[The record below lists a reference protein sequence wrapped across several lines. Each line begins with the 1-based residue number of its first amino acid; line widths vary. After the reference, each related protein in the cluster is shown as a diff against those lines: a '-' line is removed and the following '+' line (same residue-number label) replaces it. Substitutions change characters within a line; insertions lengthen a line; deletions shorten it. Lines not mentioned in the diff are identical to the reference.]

1 MDDATIRRYLTGP
14 RLTVLA
20 IVDRGGAGGA
30 DDVARSWRAERASL
44 SPAHVRRLPRIAG
57 QLLWQLAN
65 LGWIERSGGEWKVT
79 ELGRHAR
86 GLGVRHVGWGR

>member
-1 MDDATIRRYLTGP
+1 MDDATIRRYLTEP

-20 IVDRGGAGGA
+20 IVDGGGAGGA
-30 DDVARSWRAERASL
+30 DDVARSWCAGPASL

-65 LGWIERSGGEWKVT
+65 LGWIEQSGGEWTVT
-79 ELGRHAR
+79 QLGRHAR
-86 GLGVRHVGWGR
+86 GLAGHIGQGR